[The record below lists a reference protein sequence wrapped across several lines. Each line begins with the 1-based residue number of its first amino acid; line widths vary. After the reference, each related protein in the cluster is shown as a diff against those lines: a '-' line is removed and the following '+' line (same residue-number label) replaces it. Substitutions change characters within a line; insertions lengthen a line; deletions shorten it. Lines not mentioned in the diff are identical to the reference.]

1 MASDNSRNCPKGNLI
16 DILILICRPGYSA
29 LFQDNIFVLENSPG
43 VSTEYS
49 LSSFR

>member
-16 DILILICRPGYSA
+16 AILILICRPGYSA

-49 LSSFR
+49 FSSFR